1 MNIASKIEHTLLK
14 ADMDMQAALRLLDE
28 ALAHKLY
35 GICIPPYFVR
45 DLYRK
50 AEGKPVK
57 IITVVG
63 FPMGFHV
70 TAVKNEELRRA
81 LDEGADDVDV
91 VVNLAAVKSGDWS
104 YVGNEIETL
113 TRSAHLKG
121 KTIKLI
127 LETGLITQDEC
138 DKLVRMGLE
147 SGVDVFK
154 TSTGFQGQAA
164 TVESV
169 QLLKSL
175 LNGKARIK
183 ASGGIRSYAQAMEL
197 LDAGADLLGTSASL
211 ELINA
216 KHT

>member
-14 ADMDMQAALRLLDE
+14 ADMDMLSAQKLLDE
-28 ALAHKLY
+28 ALNHKLY

-45 DLYRK
+45 DICRK
-50 AEGKPVK
+50 AEGLPVK
-57 IITVVG
+57 IVTVVG
-63 FPMGFHV
+63 YPMGFHV

-91 VVNLAAVKSGDWS
+91 VVNIAAVKSSDWS
-104 YVGNEIETL
+104 YVANEIETL

-127 LETGLITQDEC
+127 LETSVITDVEC
-138 DKLVRMGLE
+138 ARLVELGLE

-154 TSTGFQGQAA
+154 TSTGFLGQGA
-164 TVESV
+164 TVEAV
-169 QLLKSL
+169 QGLKSL
-175 LNGKARIK
+175 IGTKAKIK
-183 ASGGIRSYAQAMEL
+183 ASGGIRTRTQALEL
-197 LDAGADLLGTSASL
+197 IKAGADLLGTSSSL